1 MTTNLIDLRRCLD
14 AAYVLSDGWI
24 YLGWWRDMSEFKLIN
39 TIYYKHSCNMRKQ
52 NIHMTK
58 DELSSYLRQVIME
71 CLSNKLVD
79 LVEDNQNAKVLSNQQ
94 LNDTSIL
101 RKDDGNKP
109 MTYDYLFDLH
119 KGLPEEYFE
128 PTDILY
134 DPNEVAMYTI
144 PNEVVQ
150 DLGLN
155 EGLLKTYDSRKSID
169 YVCSLFDKKGYQVS
183 PNSFLLDTPN
193 DDCSIYGHIR
203 IQIPLNQLNQEIDET
218 LKQGFNTCG

>member
-1 MTTNLIDLRRCLD
+1 
-14 AAYVLSDGWI
+14 
-24 YLGWWRDMSEFKLIN
+24 
-39 TIYYKHSCNMRKQ
+39 MRKQ